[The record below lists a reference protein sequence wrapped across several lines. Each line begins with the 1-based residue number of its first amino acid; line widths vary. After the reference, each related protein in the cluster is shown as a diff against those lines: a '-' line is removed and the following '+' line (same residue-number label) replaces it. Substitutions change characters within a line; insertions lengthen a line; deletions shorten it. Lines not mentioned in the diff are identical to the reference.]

1 MKKLIKVTI
10 AFILLLPTG
19 CNNPKNKQAE
29 IKITSSNAEALTHGF
44 TLLENNCFSCHNVD
58 PKAKNKIA
66 PDMKLVKE
74 AYLKN
79 NESLEDFTRTL
90 TSHVQNPSE
99 ENSKMPEAIKK
110 FGLMPKM
117 LFTDAQLKDVAAYL
131 FETNIEA
138 DNWYENQYQ
147 NEQKKHLAKANKNI
161 SPKEKGLEYA
171 LKTKSILGKN
181 LLGAI
186 KAKGTIGALSFCN
199 ENAFHLTDS
208 VASQIDGVEIKRA
221 SDLYRNP
228 ANKATVNELT
238 YIENTKNLLMHG
250 EEITPQIQEIKGEMV
265 GYYPITIN
273 KMCLQCHGKL
283 TDEIKP
289 NTYSKIK
296 ELYPDDLAVGY
307 STDELRGI
315 WVVTMPK
322 E

>member
-1 MKKLIKVTI
+1 MKKIIKVITV
-10 AFILLLPTG
+10 FILILTVS
-19 CNNPKNKQAE
+19 CTNSKNEKLTKD
-29 IKITSSNAEALTHGF
+29 KISSNSKALTHGF
-44 TLLENNCFSCHNVD
+44 ILLENNCFSCHNVD
-58 PKAKNKIA
+58 PKAKNKVA
-66 PDMKLVKE
+66 PDMKSVKE
-74 AYLKN
+74 TYLKN
-79 NESLEDFTRTL
+79 GESLEEFTRIL

-99 ENSKMPEAIKK
+99 ENSKMPEAIQQ

-117 LFTDAQLKDVAAYL
+117 LFTDSQLKDVATYL
-131 FETNIEA
+131 FETNIE
-138 DNWYENQYQ
+138 DGNWYENQYP
-147 NEQKKHLAKANKNI
+147 NERKKHLAKANKNVN
-161 SPKEKGLEYA
+161 PKEKGLEYA

-186 KAKGTIGALSFCN
+186 KTKGTIGALSFCN

-208 VASQIDGVEIKRA
+208 VASQIDGVKIKRV

-228 ANKATVNELT
+228 ANKANVNELT
-238 YIENTKNLLMHG
+238 YIENTKTLLVHG
-250 EEITPQIQEIKGEMV
+250 KKITPQIQEIDGDMV

-283 TDEIKP
+283 TVEIEP

-296 ELYPDDLAVGY
+296 ELYPNDLAVGY

>member
-1 MKKLIKVTI
+1 MKNLIKVTTF
-10 AFILLLPTG
+10 FILLLSTA
-19 CNNPKNKQAE
+19 CSNPKNKQVD

-66 PDMKLVKE
+66 PDMKSVKE
-74 AYLKN
+74 AYLKD

-99 ENSKMPEAIKK
+99 DNSKMPEAIKQ

-138 DNWYENQYQ
+138 DNWYENQYP
-147 NEQKKHLAKANKNI
+147 NEQKKYLAKANKNI

-171 LKTKSILGKN
+171 LKTKSVLGKN

-186 KAKGTIGALSFCN
+186 KTKGTIGALSFCN

-208 VASQIDGVEIKRA
+208 VASQIDGVEIKRV
-221 SDLYRNP
+221 SDFYRNP
-228 ANKATVNELT
+228 ANKASVNELT

-250 EEITPQIQEIKGEMV
+250 EKIKPQIQEINGELV

-307 STDELRGI
+307 STDDLRGV